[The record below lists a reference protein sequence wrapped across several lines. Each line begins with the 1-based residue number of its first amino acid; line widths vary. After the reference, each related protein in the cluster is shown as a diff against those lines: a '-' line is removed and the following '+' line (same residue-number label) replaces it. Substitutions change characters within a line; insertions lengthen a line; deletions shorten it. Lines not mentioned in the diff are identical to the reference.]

1 MMHAKAKGLSRSPV
15 SAGFTLV
22 EVMVSLVIASFV
34 VAVLFSA
41 TRAVGKRWSGNAQ
54 FNQQTI
60 ARNAAFDFLRRQLAQ
75 LAPLRYQPNTR
86 VDRRRRNSPTAVF
99 SGSQHE
105 LRFAATIPRHRA
117 YGGLFLVA
125 FSLQADPDGAA
136 AEPSDAAFNGL
147 TATTQPQQLLFSYQR
162 LTPAGAKSMALTD
175 EAEQKVLLTG
185 VAKVEFTYLAR
196 AATGV
201 DSAGTADAGYSAF
214 AGKVGNGPPEWQP
227 EWQSHPQFPALV
239 KMRVSFVSQ
248 RPGGDVE
255 LILPIQAE
263 GRVGRV
269 ALDIRDLDDASGEAG
284 QRFTDQPSGLSFE
297 AEADD

>member
-1 MMHAKAKGLSRSPV
+1 MMRAKAKGLSGSPV

-75 LAPLRYQPNTR
+75 LTPLRYQPNIR
-86 VDRRRRNSPTAVF
+86 VDRRRRNSLTAVF

-117 YGGLFLVA
+117 SGGLFLVA
-125 FSLQADPDGAA
+125 FSLQADPDGSA
-136 AEPSDAAFNGL
+136 AEPSDAAINGL

-269 ALDIRDLDDASGEAG
+269 ALDIRDLDDASGAAG